1 MIHNQPIQRIQA
13 VQTIHNEKSQ
23 NNSNLLA
30 TKTIQVSVINQLGQS
45 VNSYQII
52 GNLNEKIG
60 NKLENQ
66 SSNELIQVL
75 VNGEVSSMNQ
85 LKNMSISNVNSVT
98 IMTQNGIGV
107 NSQYMLNGMTYSLP
121 QNQNNIVDN
130 NFAKIYV
137 PSNLLN
143 TCKVTSVTIDGIN
156 YNAKIVGNYVE
167 VNSQIPAVSNA
178 NHNVI
183 VNLNNGGKAN
193 YKKTTTTDAQVQVIV
208 MNQNGVELSSQTFN
222 KANGTTLAMQVAK
235 ADNEITSMTYNGNK
249 VNLMQVLTQEYTPGT
264 SNIFVI
270 NEFTQAPIN
279 MNVNIYGNNIYI
291 PTTSAD
297 TVTSVGASFNLPA
310 GLLKHYKINSVTIN
324 GIEYKGTLEGDKYVI
339 NEFIPTNVEY
349 QVSVN
354 AIR

>member
-1 MIHNQPIQRIQA
+1 MIHNQSIQTIQA
-13 VQTIHNEKSQ
+13 AQTIHNEKLQ
-23 NNSNLLA
+23 NNSNLEA

-45 VNSYQII
+45 VNSYEIT
-52 GNLNEKIG
+52 GNLNEKVG
-60 NKLENQ
+60 NKLEAQNP
-66 SSNELIQVL
+66 NEVIQVL

-85 LKNMSISNVNSVT
+85 LQNMNISNINSVT

-121 QNQNNIVDN
+121 ANSNNIVDN

-156 YNAKIVGNYVE
+156 YDAKIVGNYVE
-167 VNSQIPAVSNA
+167 VNAPIAPVSSD

-193 YKKTTTTDAQVQVIV
+193 YGKTTTTNAQVQVIV
-208 MNQNGVELSSQTFN
+208 MNQNGVELSSETLN
-222 KANGTTLAMQVAK
+222 KANGTTLAMEVAK
-235 ADNEITSMTYNGNK
+235 ANNQITSLTYNGNQI
-249 VNLMQVLTQEYTPGT
+249 NLMQLLTQEYTPGT

-279 MNVNIYGNNIYI
+279 MNVNIYGNNTYI
-291 PTTSAD
+291 PATSSDTITSA
-297 TVTSVGASFNLPA
+297 GASLNLPA
-310 GLLKHYKINSVTIN
+310 GLLRHYKISSVTIN
-324 GIEYKGTLEGDKYVI
+324 GVEYKGTLEGDKYVI